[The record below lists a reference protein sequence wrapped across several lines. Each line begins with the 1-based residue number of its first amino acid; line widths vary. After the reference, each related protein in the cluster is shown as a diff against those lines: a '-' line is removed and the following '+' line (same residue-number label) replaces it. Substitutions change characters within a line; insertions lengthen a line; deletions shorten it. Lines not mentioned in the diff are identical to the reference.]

1 MGCCRRAALATEDGS
16 SSVTSVFGVLMFLAS
31 LLLATQVLV
40 HLWATSVVTTVAVE
54 EARRV
59 SATAADGSV
68 GGGCDDRVEPRVRAR
83 LGGWGQ
89 RASVSCA
96 PAADRPEAITVRI
109 TGPTPARSLAAIGF
123 TPMADIDRS
132 ATFLAETPPGASG
145 SDADPASSDT
155 DPAMPDAVPATSDT
169 DPP

>member
-1 MGCCRRAALATEDGS
+1 MRRWDRAALAAEDGS

-40 HLWATSVVTTVAVE
+40 HLWATSLVTAVAVD
-54 EARRV
+54 EAQRV
-59 SATAADGSV
+59 SAAAADGSM
-68 GGGCDDRVEPRVRAR
+68 GGGCDDRVAPRVRAR

-89 RASVSCA
+89 RASVSCGPA
-96 PAADRPEAITVRI
+96 PQRPDAITVRI

-132 ATFLAETPPGASG
+132 ATFHAETPP
-145 SDADPASSDT
+145 DAP
-155 DPAMPDAVPATSDT
+155 MPDGR
-169 DPP
+169 PP